1 MIFRYSGNQCCV
13 NGSSEMVT
21 NLSMSLINIVFNA
34 KRMELV
40 GANGVSAYGIIMYIG
55 FLFVGAYV
63 GYSVGSAPVISYHY
77 GAGNKEELKS
87 LLSKSLKLLG
97 VTALVMTAML

>member
-1 MIFRYSGNQCCV
+1 MIFR
-13 NGSSEMVT
+13 
-21 NLSMSLINIVFNA
+21 
-34 KRMELV
+34 
-40 GANGVSAYGIIMYIG
+40 
-55 FLFVGAYV
+55 
-63 GYSVGSAPVISYHY
+63 YSVGSAPVISYHY